1 MNWRAEIEAARSHI
15 EAHVRRT
22 PVIAGCDLGLERP
35 LDLKF
40 EQMQHTGSFKPRGA
54 FNTLLSSDVPEAGV
68 VAASGGN
75 HGAAVAFAARRL
87 GHDAT
92 IFVPE
97 MAGPAKIALIRE
109 TGATCHVVPGAYAH
123 AMEAAQAFEAT
134 SGAMQVHAYDAPATV
149 AGQGTLAAEWEDQ
162 GLEADTV
169 VVAVGGGGLI
179 AGAMAWLGNRRK
191 VVAVEPATS
200 CALNAALEAGT
211 PVDVDVSGIAA
222 NALGARKIGQICFT
236 LARETG
242 VHSITVT
249 DAEIAAAQLHLWR
262 QMRQLVEPAG
272 AAALAAVMGGA
283 YIPARNERVAVLV
296 CGANPA
302 PDPLA

>member
-134 SGAMQVHAYDAPATV
+134 SGAMQVHAYDGPATG
-149 AGQGTLAAEWEDQ
+149 AGQGPLAAEGGGT
-162 GLEADTV
+162 GLGANPGGC
-169 VVAVGGGGLI
+169 AGGGG
-179 AGAMAWLGNRRK
+179 GG
-191 VVAVEPATS
+191 
-200 CALNAALEAGT
+200 
-211 PVDVDVSGIAA
+211 SG
-222 NALGARKIGQICFT
+222 
-236 LARETG
+236 
-242 VHSITVT
+242 
-249 DAEIAAAQLHLWR
+249 
-262 QMRQLVEPAG
+262 
-272 AAALAAVMGGA
+272 
-283 YIPARNERVAVLV
+283 
-296 CGANPA
+296 
-302 PDPLA
+302 